1 MNNQFFS
8 EIEQKKIVNC
18 HAYRDNEW
26 LMWNKGD
33 LSRDTL
39 EFFFFKLSNTPEVLF
54 CDRNM
59 ENKPSKLLTSITIKL
74 CILIKQ
80 KTKITIP
87 FCKTQNS
94 LLYIT
99 IKHNFYKM

>member
-39 EFFFFKLSNTPEVLF
+39 EFFFFQTLQYT
-54 CDRNM
+54 
-59 ENKPSKLLTSITIKL
+59 
-74 CILIKQ
+74 
-80 KTKITIP
+80 
-87 FCKTQNS
+87 
-94 LLYIT
+94 
-99 IKHNFYKM
+99 